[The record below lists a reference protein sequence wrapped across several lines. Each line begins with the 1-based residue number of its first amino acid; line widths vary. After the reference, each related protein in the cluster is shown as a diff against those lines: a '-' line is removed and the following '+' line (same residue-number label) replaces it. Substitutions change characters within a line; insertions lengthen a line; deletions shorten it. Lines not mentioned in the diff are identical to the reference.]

1 MESDENQL
9 GPPGAKRKRKTLFTV
24 QEVLYNFEDS
34 SELDCDNDE
43 DYPKDNL
50 DSISDDS
57 DNPDLDEDLDLDRS
71 RNRSSVRG
79 HVPNQAGDVGIDLD
93 LDVEEEG
100 WDKVYQENDRT

>member
-9 GPPGAKRKRKTLFTV
+9 GTPGAKRKRKTLFTV
-24 QEVLYNFEDS
+24 QEVLDNLEDL

-43 DYPKDNL
+43 DYSEDDL

-57 DNPDLDEDLDLDRS
+57 DNPDLYENLDLDRF

-79 HVPNQAGDVGIDLD
+79 RVPNQA
-93 LDVEEEG
+93 
-100 WDKVYQENDRT
+100 